1 MNPGSTSSRRAQI
14 RAWCA
19 STQWCT
25 AAPGFRTAASSS
37 PPRRTE
43 RRTDFAST
51 STATCGWDGAWAAKR
66 STVSMCSTT
75 RRSSSAAS
83 ICPSAARTCASAGCT
98 ATGSSCA
105 AAPRGIRYTSTPR
118 ARREADN
125 SMKILLPLL
134 AFFVTLSQAAQAQH
148 YPGKPIRII
157 VPYAAGGTSDILAR
171 QIGPKL
177 TETWGQPVVI
187 ENKAGANGN
196 VGADFVAK
204 SAPDGYTLLL
214 TDLGGLVISASV
226 YAALPFDPSKDFSPI
241 VMVSY
246 SPHVLAVHPSV
257 KAASVRELIA
267 LAKSQPGKLNFAVS
281 GIGGAPQLAGI
292 EFAQRAGVQWTYI
305 PYKGGS
311 DAVSA
316 VAAGQ
321 ADVLFNGMLA
331 TWPTV
336 QGGRMRALAISS
348 AQRVPTAPET
358 PTVAEQGLPGFE
370 TGSFQGVV
378 GPVGVARDVTG
389 KLNSELIRI
398 LNTSEMKERFA
409 KQGTEVRTGTPESLG
424 TWMRTEQAKWA
435 KVVKESGAKFD

>member
-1 MNPGSTSSRRAQI
+1 VLKT
-14 RAWCA
+14 
-19 STQWCT
+19 
-25 AAPGFRTAASSS
+25 
-37 PPRRTE
+37 
-43 RRTDFAST
+43 FA
-51 STATCGWDGAWAAKR
+51 
-66 STVSMCSTT
+66 V
-75 RRSSSAAS
+75 
-83 ICPSAARTCASAGCT
+83 
-98 ATGSSCA
+98 
-105 AAPRGIRYTSTPR
+105 
-118 ARREADN
+118 
-125 SMKILLPLL
+125 LL
-134 AFFVTLSQAAQAQH
+134 AGTLALAAQAQT
-148 YPGKPIRII
+148 YPSRAIRLV

-177 TETWGQPVVI
+177 SETWGQPVVV
-187 ENKAGANGN
+187 ENRTGANGN

-226 YAALPFDPSKDFSPI
+226 YSTLPFDPSKDFSPV

-257 KAASVRELIA
+257 KATNVSELIA
-267 LAKSQPGKLNFAVS
+267 LAKAQPGKLNFAVS

-336 QGGRMRALAISS
+336 QGGRLRALAISG
-348 AQRVPTAPET
+348 AQRVASAPDT
-358 PTVAEQGLPGFE
+358 PTVAESGMPGFE

-378 GPVGVARDVTG
+378 GPAGIARDTLA
-389 KLNSELIRI
+389 KLNGELIKA
-398 LNTSEMKERFA
+398 LNAPDMKERFA
-409 KQGTEVRTGTPESLG
+409 RLGTEVRTGTPDSLG
-424 TWMRTEQAKWA
+424 QWLRAEQSRWA
-435 KVVKESGAKFD
+435 KVVRESGEKFE